1 MVTPR
6 LVRPFNKQGIMLPT
20 DGFVPVSD
28 MEFYL
33 LGKMTKQNTTGSTS
47 SLNQLDNTH
56 TNILPNNG
64 GTTQRYGHELNSNKD
79 L

>member
-1 MVTPR
+1 
-6 LVRPFNKQGIMLPT
+6 MLPT

-33 LGKMTKQNTTGSTS
+33 LGKMTQQQSSGSTS
-47 SLNQLDNTH
+47 SPNQLDSTH
-56 TNILPNNG
+56 IDVLPNSG
-64 GTTQRYGHELNSNKD
+64 GTTQRYGHELKSSKE